1 MGNLKSVKKAF
12 QKIGCDV
19 IISNK
24 KNEIKDAD
32 KIVLPGVGA
41 FKDGMKHL
49 QELGLVE
56 LLYEEVVLKKKLF
69 LGICLGMQLLAT
81 KSYENGE
88 TEGLGWIE
96 ATVNKFDFLQ
106 NRQLNRTHVGWNN
119 IICKKSNFLYNNI
132 SDNSDLYFVHSYYFQ
147 TEENVVLTT
156 TKYGLEFISSINK
169 ENIYACQFHPEKS
182 QKVGLKL
189 LENFV
194 NLKSEL

>member
-1 MGNLKSVKKAF
+1 MGNLKSVQKAF

-24 KNEIKDAD
+24 HNKIKDAD

-49 QELGLVE
+49 QELGLIE
-56 LLYEEVVLKKKLF
+56 LLYEEVVVKKKLF

-96 ATVNKFDFLQ
+96 ATVSKFDFLKD
-106 NRQLNRTHVGWNN
+106 RQLNRTHVGWNN
-119 IICKKSNFLYNNI
+119 ILYKKSNSLYNNI
-132 SDNSDLYFVHSYYFQ
+132 SDNSDFYFVHSYHFQ
-147 TEENVVLTT
+147 TEENIVLTT
-156 TKYGLEFISSINK
+156 TEYSLEFISSINK

>member
-1 MGNLKSVKKAF
+1 MGNLKSVQKAF

-19 IISNK
+19 VISN
-24 KNEIKDAD
+24 NHHEIKEAD
-32 KIVLPGVGA
+32 KIILPGVGA

-49 QELGLVE
+49 QELGLIE
-56 LLYEEVVLKKKLF
+56 LLYEEIIVKKKLF

-88 TEGLGWIE
+88 VEGLNWIK
-96 ATVNKFDFLQ
+96 ASVTKFNFLQ
-106 NRQLNRTHVGWNN
+106 NIKLKIPHTGWNN
-119 IICKKSNFLYNNI
+119 IIYKMKTPLYKGILN
-132 SDNSDLYFVHSYYFQ
+132 NSDFYFVHSYYFK
-147 TEENVVLTT
+147 TEEDIILSTT
-156 TKYGLEFISSINK
+156 EYGKEFISSINK